1 MRRKNNL
8 AYQKKLGI
16 IGSFTAAVAI
26 SVVACGVEK
35 KPHYSD
41 KTFGQGP
48 TTAPNEGSGNGDS
61 RDSAEETGNPT
72 LLHQAFGGYFDLNS
86 VRAIYYG
93 LDPRNGQVSEGGVI
107 DGIIATGLSFMVSE
121 DSKETL
127 EMIVNQQNTE
137 TNVVKQHVQTDG
149 GDALMSFKGESES
162 QSGTQTLEW
171 ALSNDETSGVVNTC
185 PKTFVCLKRMI
196 WRPTSGKTKTYC
208 YRDHATKKPVTIP
221 YSANSNFSREAY
233 QAAIGDGLT
242 SKPIDVITRP
252 GDVSCDDPEAVTLD
266 INQVV
271 YQLSLG
277 DMSAPAHPDFIRRA
291 KVEPLNVDNEVV
303 INYSLYD
310 PSNRAPYTPKKGPFI
325 DQLTRLNS
333 KLRFFMNSSE
343 HVIVKLETT
352 VTSPFRFGT
361 SSTAQFLKDAYGSSI
376 GDSFAALT
384 GQENNIEGIQI
395 NYAFEFCTHKSMV
408 KQPLNHCTGQTSP

>member
-1 MRRKNNL
+1 MGSIKRRDFWRRKYLPQNICLPKTNDLATDFRKNQNL
-8 AYQKKLGI
+8 LL
-16 IGSFTAAVAI
+16 
-26 SVVACGVEK
+26 
-35 KPHYSD
+35 PR
-41 KTFGQGP
+41 
-48 TTAPNEGSGNGDS
+48 S
-61 RDSAEETGNPT
+61 RDQKTSHNT
-72 LLHQAFGGYFDLNS
+72 LQCEFQL
-86 VRAIYYG
+86 
-93 LDPRNGQVSEGGVI
+93 
-107 DGIIATGLSFMVSE
+107 
-121 DSKETL
+121 
-127 EMIVNQQNTE
+127 
-137 TNVVKQHVQTDG
+137 
-149 GDALMSFKGESES
+149 
-162 QSGTQTLEW
+162 
-171 ALSNDETSGVVNTC
+171 
-185 PKTFVCLKRMI
+185 
-196 WRPTSGKTKTYC
+196 
-208 YRDHATKKPVTIP
+208 
-221 YSANSNFSREAY
+221 SREAY